1 MKRPDRDEVKLR
13 RILRLGTTY
22 AITIPPSWLEEVGTD
37 YVFLVKRD
45 GELVIKPV
53 RHDKRTASTQ

>member
-1 MKRPDRDEVKLR
+1 VKRPDRDEVKLR

-53 RHDKRTASTQ
+53 RHDKQIASTQ